1 MEQAKGIYR
10 QRHPEQ
16 TACYKIFE
24 THYKSFRESYEER
37 YEWLYGYFR
46 TLVDEEVEKY
56 LKCGIL
62 KYGFARIRC
71 SQCGK
76 EMLLPFSCKSRICA
90 SCLTKRMFEFEEYII
105 EEMIK
110 QVPHRH
116 VIFCLPKILRGGF
129 MRNRTF
135 LNDLSRMAWAST
147 REFMQETLNRNGV
160 PGGIQQIQTHGNVLN
175 ANAHVHSLVTD
186 GLFEENG
193 VFYCM
198 PEYTGKARQ
207 CLQKIFE
214 KKVYDFALKNRI
226 AIEETIERIKSW
238 THSGFS
244 VYAGERIYWS
254 RGDKKE
260 NNLRHVI
267 RYMNK
272 SFYSGEKIIYDEKK
286 HKVFYKGNTDHG
298 VPLPVPP
305 GSNKEKPGY
314 ASFTCEDFI
323 AAVTAHIPNRGQK
336 YINYY
341 GHYSSKSRGM
351 RGDAIVHKKQS
362 GQVKDQKQTTE
373 EQRHYKKKWA
383 QLIRKVFEVDPL
395 ECPACGGKM
404 RVISIIYEKD
414 VIQKILEHLNLWEQ
428 DLSPPAEEGYIY
440 EPYDAK

>member
-16 TACYKIFE
+16 TACYKIFRN
-24 THYKSFRESYEER
+24 HYKSFRDSYEER
-37 YEWLYGYFR
+37 YKWRYGYFR
-46 TLVDEEVEKY
+46 PLIDEEVEKY
-56 LKCGIL
+56 LKCGIP

-76 EMLLPFSCKSRICA
+76 EMILPFSCKSRICA
-90 SCLTKRMFEFEEYII
+90 SCLTKRMFEFEEYIM

-129 MRNRTF
+129 MRNRAY
-135 LNDLSRMAWAST
+135 LNDLSRMAWMSIK
-147 REFMQETLNRNGV
+147 EFMQETLNRNSV
-160 PGGIQQIQTHGNVLN
+160 PGGIQQIQTHGNMLN
-175 ANAHVHSLVTD
+175 ANAHIHSLVTD

-198 PEYTGKARQ
+198 PEYTDKARE
-207 CLQKIFE
+207 CLQKTFE
-214 KKVYDFALKNRI
+214 KKIYDFALKNRI
-226 AIEETIERIKSW
+226 AAEETIERIKSW

-254 RGDKKE
+254 RGDKRE
-260 NNLRHVI
+260 VNLRHVI

-272 SFYSGEKIIYDEKK
+272 SFYSGEKVIYHERE
-286 HKVFYKGNTDHG
+286 HKVFYKGNVVHG
-298 VPLPVPP
+298 VPLPD
-305 GSNKEKPGY
+305 SY
-314 ASFTCEDFI
+314 APFTCEDFI

-341 GHYSSKSRGM
+341 GFYSSKNRGM
-351 RGDAIVHKKQS
+351 RGDAAVHKKQS
-362 GQVKDQKQTTE
+362 GRVKDQKQATE
-373 EQRHYKKKWA
+373 KQRSYKKKWA

-395 ECPACGGKM
+395 KCLACGGKM
-404 RVISIIYEKD
+404 KVVSIIYKKG
-414 VIQKILEHLNLWEQ
+414 VIRKILEHLNLWEE
-428 DLSPPAEEGYIY
+428 DLPPPAEEGYIY
-440 EPYDAK
+440 EPYTDGYTLTLN